1 MEVAA
6 MKKSNMLK
14 LFGTAMMLLSLAS
27 CGEITIRPENKDDKL
42 VKLVD
47 GSELDLTNNNYGV
60 IYDGLVEDGVVNTTV
75 YNDVMFKIAEKQL
88 ESYYTGDD
96 AIFESKA
103 AFDAEVDKLI
113 NEKLYD
119 YISSSSYQVDNH
131 FDESKLV
138 MALTRELYEITPR
151 KDAAGNEV
159 AYNVGEVVFTPET
172 KASALENGTL
182 GGGDGTEEGGIV
194 KENDILHYNYKDYKD
209 RVLKREVYT
218 QLLTAKYLEDE
229 SYSSLGRAYS
239 RKVSFIAIQNDS
251 EHPGAAKDAIDAF
264 VNEYVNGNKD
274 VDLNNLAKLW
284 KGVDYSNE
292 DGALSSELK
301 DIISNYN
308 LRTLADNIIDEFKK
322 VVEWDDANNTY
333 KKDANGNSIPL
344 SADRVDTTLE
354 SSYTGSYSYLPEVGK
369 EKKDIELAQK
379 ELVTEGWFIKNGGL
393 TDLPDDIRTRLFD
406 IRTANDFQT
415 IKNRTG
421 EDLRGFVREINGV
434 TYLVPAKTQ
443 AVESNSDI
451 IMYDR
456 DSDTYYIIIVEDALN
471 TASLNL
477 NNVERDVKKENPNA
491 SETELA
497 ELVKK
502 EKIARRLNAHEV
514 AKMLGTK
521 SSNQSEATIFYLKA
535 ANIVFHDEDIYNY
548 FKDNYKDMF
557 ED

>member
-1 MEVAA
+1 MN
-6 MKKSNMLK
+6 KSNVLK
-14 LFGTAMMLLSLAS
+14 IFGTAMMLLSLAS
-27 CGEITIRPENKDDKL
+27 CGEITLRPENKDDKL
-42 VKLVD
+42 VTLVD

-60 IYDGLVEDGVVNTTV
+60 IYDGLVEEGVVNKTV
-75 YNDVMFKIAEKQL
+75 FNDVMFKIAEKQL

-96 AIFESKA
+96 KIFEDKA
-103 AFDAEVDKLI
+103 AFDAEVDKLV

-119 YISSSSYQVDNH
+119 YISSTSYQVDNH

-138 MALTRELYEITPR
+138 LALTRELYEITPR
-151 KDAAGNEV
+151 KYADGREAE
-159 AYNVGEVVFTPET
+159 YNIGDVVFTPET
-172 KASALENGTL
+172 KASALEEGTL
-182 GGGDGTEEGGIV
+182 GGGDGTEEGGV
-194 KENDILHYNYKDYKD
+194 VNENDILHYNYKDYKD

-229 SYSSLGRAYS
+229 AYSSLGRAYS
-239 RKVSFIAIQNDS
+239 RKVSYIAIANVS
-251 EHPGAAKDAIDAF
+251 EHPGAAKNAIDAF
-264 VNEYVNGNKD
+264 VDYYVSSTDKE

-292 DGALSSELK
+292 TGELSTELK
-301 DIISNYN
+301 QIISDYK
-308 LRTLADNIIDEFKK
+308 LRTLADNIVDEFKK

-333 KKDANGNSIPL
+333 KKDENGNSIPL

-393 TDLPDDIRTRLFD
+393 TDLPDDIRSRLFD
-406 IRTANDFQT
+406 IRTASDFQI
-415 IKNRTG
+415 IKNKTD
-421 EDLRGFVREINGV
+421 EELRGFVREINGV

-443 AVESNSDI
+443 AETSDSDI
-451 IMYDR
+451 IIYDR
-456 DSDTYYIIIVEDALN
+456 DSDTYYIVIVEDALN

-477 NNVERDVKKENPNA
+477 NNVEKDIKKENPDA
-491 SETELA
+491 SEADLA
-497 ELVKK
+497 NLIKQ
-502 EKIARRLNAHEV
+502 EKIARRSNAHEV

-548 FKDNYKDMF
+548 FKKNYKDMF
-557 ED
+557 DENK